1 MLHSSYHNL
10 FLFLALTLF
19 SPFGMKTDVIDTEK
33 VDFDQ
38 RMVCEA
44 PVCMLKYT
52 TDDNSQLHNLS
63 DLLRVFGRFSDKHG
77 QI

>member
-1 MLHSSYHNL
+1 
-10 FLFLALTLF
+10 
-19 SPFGMKTDVIDTEK
+19 MKTDVIDTEK